1 MIERFVKTKKRQK
14 MKVVEIIEILKQKE
28 INQLSINTKL

>member
-28 INQLSINTKL
+28 INQL